1 MARARNRRSFD
12 WDKNLPWLIVF
23 GAVAIIIVGVFG
35 PTGLFTGVAQEAT
48 YVVGSDGLILK
59 TTDGG
64 ENWEEQDSGT
74 TELLNTV
81 HFTTLDIG
89 FAGGLRGT
97 LLKTTDGG
105 ENWEQASVTCGSI
118 DPCNINDIQFPTP
131 RVGYAA
137 GWETYLK
144 TSNGGNNWEYKMRS
158 SYSDKLAVFFT
169 DENTG
174 YLAGKSR
181 MLDKIEGDVIENL
194 IPHGNSNWND
204 VYFTDEN
211 TGYIVSSYGQIR
223 KTTTAG
229 EGENWWETWE
239 SLIDID
245 GHFKSI
251 YFTDENTGY
260 VAGVKTIWHGSQG
273 GPYHTTGVI
282 LKTTDAGETWEEL
295 DLSIAEIEDNNGY
308 NIVPTL
314 YSIHFSNSNKG
325 YAVGSGTT
333 ILKTEDAG
341 ETWEVSRPFGTQQ
354 ELRDVFSVIEIASE
368 EEEEE
373 RIVFVGGTSE
383 VKGAARA
390 FVPITTERGNERTT
404 DSYYDEDGSIPVKEG
419 DFVILS
425 PNVEVVGDTLPS
437 WIDRDEGT
445 YTEPT
450 VVKWFDGERR
460 LRSISLNPRSIKTSP
475 LFWKENEDTNSPPYV
490 FDSAE
495 ANGIKIKYLIG
506 EFDRDYCL
514 DSSRAS
520 ETELSCTRPIDENDF
535 PPGSIIRTFGI
546 PGGQDSAEYTLT
558 MEATRP
564 DGSTVLDYITV
575 HVRKT
580 TYGDENE
587 ITVVLAEPKGKT
599 VKTET
604 QIIEEYEEA
613 TEAYWLEL
621 LADREN
627 VEEMVSE
634 IVEREMKGVEL
645 EAPSLNSDA
654 YEYMHSVFS
663 RVNNFY
669 EEASNGK
676 VRFDF
681 YVLEKDLGERYELNY
696 EDDYYCDFSVVVD
709 LLPVIH
715 TNAKSLV
722 EVNGG
727 KIRGDIMT
735 IPYIDCFMFAGKYML
750 PSGNILLAES
760 EADIL
765 TSRRA
770 VEVNGNPAVDFRVP
784 IHELGHWLGS
794 MERYDGEWYQILA
807 PTQESI
813 PQYSTMGPSPGDSF
827 TNTFDAATLMATSKM
842 EDWIEVTQLHNKWS
856 NPVGTYSLRPLLQGD
871 AIRINHWLSSDYTI
885 EYRTNH
891 PLVSVWERNIEPA
904 VVVTKWNNLLD
915 DTSIAALLTEEGDSV
930 TIVDMK
936 ITLDEIRDALA
947 PGYSTKI
954 KIEAQSEGNGAILEM
969 KELTYEGEDATKGYD
984 EIDRHLGVY
993 PNLDLHATVTY
1004 NGDEYHVGI
1013 DYEEKIFDC
1022 PSFAQCSGDSFSSEW
1037 MFFPASAEAEY
1048 YITDHDTGELNLD
1061 SPVDIEYTIQ
1071 YFDLDDEGR
1080 SMTKEYEGAVTN
1092 NAGKFTSRHYNTPQS
1107 SDFVLANDKIN
1118 FIPMNQDYFKTLGT
1132 EIDILSRTEVYDL
1145 GATIIVDV
1153 ESILENPNA
1162 PVFDAHGGAP
1172 DGVGGGTGGGSLGS
1186 GGLS

>member
-1 MARARNRRSFD
+1 MVRRHYRKAINLN
-12 WDKNLPWLIVF
+12 KNLPWIIVF
-23 GAVAIIIVGVFG
+23 VAVAIVIVGVFG
-35 PTGLFTGVAQEAT
+35 PTGLFTGVAQEAV
-48 YVVGSDGLILK
+48 YVVGNDGLILK
-59 TTDGG
+59 SSDGG
-64 ENWEEQDSGT
+64 ETWETQDSET
-74 TELLNTV
+74 TESLLSTY
-81 HFTTLDIG
+81 FLDIDTG
-89 FAGGLRGT
+89 FATGYSGT

-105 ENWEQASVTCGSI
+105 DNWNQVSRDCTPTDNCH
-118 DPCNINDIQFPTP
+118 INDIHFANDQT
-131 RVGYAA
+131 GYAA
-137 GWETYLK
+137 SYDTFLK
-144 TSNGGNNWEYKMRS
+144 TTDGGDSWEAKDNIPFAGNRKNS
-158 SYSDKLAVFFT
+158 VFFV
-169 DENTG
+169 DEETG
-174 YLAGKSR
+174 YLAGDNR
-181 MLDKIEGDVIENL
+181 VIEKTENGWDFEDN
-194 IPHGNSNWND
+194 IPSGNSDWND
-204 VYFTDEN
+204 IYFTDEN

-229 EGENWWETWE
+229 EGENWWEVWE
-239 SLIDID
+239 TLLDID

-251 YFTDENTGY
+251 HFTDENTGY
-260 VAGVKTIWHGSQG
+260 VTGVKTVWHGSQG
-273 GPYHTTGVI
+273 GPFHTTGVI

-295 DLSIAEIEDNNGY
+295 DLSIAEIEDRNGY

-314 YSIHFSNSNKG
+314 YSIHFANSNRG
-325 YAVGSGTT
+325 YAVGGYGT

-341 ETWEVSRPFGTQQ
+341 ETWEVSRPLETPQ
-354 ELRDVFSVIEIASE
+354 ELKAVFSIIEIVGDE
-368 EEEEE
+368 EEE
-373 RIVFVGGTSE
+373 SE
-383 VKGAARA
+383 TGVSEIEGAARA
-390 FVPITTERGNERTT
+390 FVPITTERGIESTT

-475 LFWKENEDTNSPPYV
+475 LFWKENDDTNSPPYV

-495 ANGIKIKYLIG
+495 AKGIKIKYLIG
-506 EFDRDYCL
+506 EFDMDYCL

-558 MEATRP
+558 MEATKP

-575 HVRKT
+575 NVRKT
-580 TYGDENE
+580 SYEDENE

-599 VKTET
+599 AKTET
-604 QIIEEYEEA
+604 QILEEYEEA
-613 TEAYWLEL
+613 TEAFWLEVF
-621 LADREN
+621 ADREN

-645 EAPSLNSDA
+645 NAPSLNSDA

-681 YVLEKDLGERYELNY
+681 YVLEKTLGERYELNY
-696 EDDYYCDFSVVVD
+696 EDDYYCDFSVTVD

-735 IPYIDCFMFAGKYML
+735 IPYIDCFTKFDGKYMPL
-750 PSGNILLAES
+750 SGNILISES

-765 TSRRA
+765 TTAA
-770 VEVNGNPAVDFRVP
+770 VEVTGTPAARFSTLL
-784 IHELGHWLGS
+784 HELGHWLGS
-794 MERYDGEWYQILA
+794 TERYDGKWYQVFALF
-807 PTQESI
+807 QESI
-813 PQYSTMGPSPGDSF
+813 PQYSTMGTQPGSIF
-827 TNTFDAATLMATSKM
+827 TNTFDSPTLMAASKM
-842 EDWIEVTQLHNKWS
+842 EDWIEVTDLSAIWAYPS
-856 NPVGTYSLRPLLQGD
+856 GTYTLRPLLHGE
-871 AIRINHWLSSDYTI
+871 AIHILTWVGESALTI

-904 VVVTKWNNLLD
+904 VVVTFWNKLFD
-915 DTSIAALLTEEGDSV
+915 DTSIVALLTEEGDSF
-930 TIVDMK
+930 TFIDMK

-954 KIEAQSEGNGAILEM
+954 KIESQSEGNGAILEM
-969 KELTYEGEDATKGYD
+969 KEITYKGEDATKGYD

-1004 NGDEYHVGI
+1004 NNNEYHVGI
-1013 DYEEKIFDC
+1013 DYEEKVFDC
-1022 PSFAQCSGDSFSSEW
+1022 PSFAQCSGDSFSTEW
-1037 MFFPASAEAEY
+1037 IFLPASAEAEY
-1048 YITDHDTGELNLD
+1048 YITDHDTGELNLE
-1061 SPVDIEYTIQ
+1061 SPVDIGYTIQ
-1071 YFDLDDEGR
+1071 YFELDEEER
-1080 SMTKEYEGAVTN
+1080 SMTQEYEGTVTN
-1092 NAGKFTSRHYNTPQS
+1092 NVGKFTSKHYTTPQATE
-1107 SDFVLANDKIN
+1107 FVVANDKVN
-1118 FIPMNQDYFKTLGT
+1118 SVPMNQDWFKNLGS
-1132 EIDILSRTEVYDL
+1132 ELDILSRTEVYDI
-1145 GATIIVDV
+1145 GDTIIVDV
-1153 ESILENPNA
+1153 QSIFEDPNA
-1162 PVFDAHGGAP
+1162 PAFDAPG
-1172 DGVGGGTGGGSLGS
+1172 GVGGGTGGIGS
-1186 GGLS
+1186 GVSVS